1 MDPSIRGVEFDY
13 CNLTCFGK
21 IGLSYSYKEN
31 WKYDYQ
37 EPNMEYFGKYAII
50 IKDVDDFAKRLVKAI
65 NALGYY
71 YNMGSVMY
79 Q

>member
-1 MDPSIRGVEFDY
+1 
-13 CNLTCFGK
+13 
-21 IGLSYSYKEN
+21 
-31 WKYDYQ
+31 
-37 EPNMEYFGKYAII
+37 MEYFGKYAII
-50 IKDVDDFAKRLVKAI
+50 IKDVDAFAKRLVKAI